1 MIGYGYKVEGG
12 AEVDIRAFAEAGPGE
27 ASPILTVH
35 ASTNVKPYAHDCTSF
50 RRPVWVVQ
58 PVQTASCSAAEQGL
72 QSRQLWSSPPS
83 NLFDCRTDC
92 QFGCCSRRVSES
104 TAPLPHT
111 GTYRRVDRSSPI
123 CA

>member
-27 ASPILTVH
+27 ASPTLTVH

-72 QSRQLWSSPPS
+72 QFLLISSEIAS
-83 NLFDCRTDC
+83 MSKATHAVFDLTTD
-92 QFGCCSRRVSES
+92 VH
-104 TAPLPHT
+104 TPL
-111 GTYRRVDRSSPI
+111 
-123 CA
+123 